1 MKLLVLVTALA
12 LAAALPAA
20 ALQQEAQKGPTADDI
35 HEMERQR
42 FGFGE
47 LIPGRDSAQISPRAA
62 NFDEAKAGKL
72 VPPPLFAS
80 PADATRQGWEK
91 RRSELSRLLED
102 NWVGRI
108 PEAAND
114 LKIVWHKDKVADPK
128 GYRAE
133 HWVAQLIA
141 PDGRSGPVIDATI
154 TFPKKAQR
162 PAAHVPALIDYA
174 YIWPANFKLPGPP
187 PGGPKPPDTKQM
199 VLDAGWAQID
209 YHPQLLQ
216 ADTGAQMQQGVIGL
230 VRWPRERND
239 WGALRAWG
247 WGASKLRE
255 ELAKD
260 PRIDGRQVSLSGH
273 SRFGKAV
280 LVAAAFDHRFAD
292 ALVSSS
298 GAGGAKLMR
307 RDLGEAWTNMAGSY
321 AFHWYTPEVMEY
333 AGHKSVADL
342 PVDAHMLI
350 ALRAPRPLFVSSGL
364 PEKGDAWVDPTGM
377 WIATDLAEPAWGKV
391 YGLKV
396 PPSHRMPK
404 VLVGYTGYPLAFY
417 QHDQGHVPWPSYAK
431 FIAHERE
438 FAGGK

>member
-1 MKLLVLVTALA
+1 MKRLVLAAALA
-12 LAAALPAA
+12 LATTLPVAAQPQA
-20 ALQQEAQKGPTADDI
+20 AQKGPTADDI

-42 FGFGE
+42 FDFGP
-47 LIPGRDSAQISPRAA
+47 LQPGRDSDQKSPNAA
-62 NFDEAKAGKL
+62 NFDEAKAGNL

-80 PADATRQGWEK
+80 PDDATKAGWEK
-91 RRSELSRLLED
+91 RRAELAKLIED

-114 LKIVWHKDKVADPK
+114 LRIVWHKEKVQGRE
-128 GYRAE
+128 GYQAE
-133 HWVAQLIA
+133 QWVGQIVT
-141 PDGRSGPVIDATI
+141 PDGRSGPVIDATV
-154 TFPKKAQR
+154 TFPREARKQSR
-162 PAAHVPALIDYA
+162 HVPALIDYA
-174 YIWPANFKLPGPP
+174 YIWPPNFKLPGPP
-187 PGGPKPPDTKQM
+187 PPDTQKM
-199 VLDAGWAQID
+199 VLDAGWAQVD
-209 YHPQLLQ
+209 YRPQLLQ
-216 ADTGAQMQQGVIGL
+216 ADTAAQMQQGVIGL
-230 VRWPRERND
+230 VRWPRDRHD

-260 PRIDGRQVSLSGH
+260 PRIDGAQISLAGH

-333 AGHKSVADL
+333 AGHKTLANL

-364 PEKGDAWVDPTGM
+364 PAKGDAWVDPTGM
-377 WIATDLAEPAWGKV
+377 WIATDLAEPAWGEV

-417 QHDQGHVPWPSYAK
+417 QHDQGHVSWASYGK
-431 FIAHERE
+431 FIAHERA
-438 FAGGK
+438 FAKPFSR